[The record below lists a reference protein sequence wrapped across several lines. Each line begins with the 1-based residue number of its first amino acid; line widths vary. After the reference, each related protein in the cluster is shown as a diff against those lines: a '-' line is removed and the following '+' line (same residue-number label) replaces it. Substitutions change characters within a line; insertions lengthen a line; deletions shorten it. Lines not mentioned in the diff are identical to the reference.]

1 MKGLFEGLHYDDNG
15 LIPAVVQDGETGEV
29 LMVAYMNEESLL
41 KTLNSGETHFW
52 SRSRQELW
60 HKGGTSGN
68 IQKVLRIVPDCDSD
82 TLLVQVE
89 QEGKACHTGHRSCFF
104 ADAHQDGK
112 GTRPMSD
119 VLGILSR
126 TIRARYVEMPEGSY
140 TTSLFR
146 SGIDRILKKV
156 GEEATEVVIAA
167 KNRNREEIAW
177 EVADLFYHLLVM
189 LQEEEVTLG
198 MIGEQLEKRF
208 SKNSKED

>member
-68 IQKVLRIVPDCDSD
+68 VQKVLRIVPDCDSD

-89 QEGKACHTGHRSCFF
+89 QIGAACHEGYQSCFF
-104 ADAHQDGK
+104 RSVQSDG
-112 GTRPMSD
+112 TTYRITEPQ
-119 VLGILSR
+119 LQ
-126 TIRARYVEMPEGSY
+126 TPEQIYGE
-140 TTSLFR
+140 
-146 SGIDRILKKV
+146 KK
-156 GEEATEVVIAA
+156 
-167 KNRNREEIAW
+167 
-177 EVADLFYHLLVM
+177 
-189 LQEEEVTLG
+189 
-198 MIGEQLEKRF
+198 
-208 SKNSKED
+208 